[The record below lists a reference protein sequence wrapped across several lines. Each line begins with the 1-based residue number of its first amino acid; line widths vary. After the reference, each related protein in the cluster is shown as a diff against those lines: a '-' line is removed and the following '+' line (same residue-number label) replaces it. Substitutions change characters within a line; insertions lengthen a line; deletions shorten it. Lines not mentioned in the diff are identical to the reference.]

1 MKDRIEPEAD
11 ETQEASEP
19 RINWDPE
26 LPRSENLKREATDLL
41 PGVTFATLFD
51 AVDVLV
57 RKQMTRDSKVDFPI
71 TVLRVRKQLD
81 ALYGAYAQ
89 RGDLDRAFGVLR
101 EQIKLLSL
109 ANHIQPLTEADRRDE
124 HRDPYSDAVR
134 DLDPVDRHDVIQRRQ
149 SLDAE
154 LRRDVFEKTGRNP
167 DGSKRDPSESADPEP
182 THLHEPRGGAT
193 HGQV

>member
-11 ETQEASEP
+11 EAQEADEP

-51 AVDVLV
+51 AVDLMV
-57 RKQMTRDSKVDFPI
+57 RKQMIRDSKVDFPI

-81 ALYGAYAQ
+81 ALLDAYL
-89 RGDLDRAFGVLR
+89 RRNDLDKAFGVLR

-109 ANHIQPLTEADRRDE
+109 ENHIQPLTESDLRVSL
-124 HRDPYSDAVR
+124 RDPYSHAVR
-134 DLDPVDRHDVIQRRQ
+134 DLDPADRHQVIKKRQ
-149 SLDAE
+149 AFDDE
-154 LRRDVFEKTGRNP
+154 LRREVFEKTGRNP
-167 DGSKRDPSESADPEP
+167 DGSEKPYVYDSPGSEPNPQETPGESDA
-182 THLHEPRGGAT
+182 
-193 HGQV
+193 